1 MCWLTFDLD
10 QYCVIIALQA
20 LLHSAAVDA
29 TIAPS
34 QALQV
39 QGEVGRGVGVVEQGS
54 TAPVGLA
61 DLHPVA
67 AGNQDL
73 RLLIVNHNAPFDP
86 REGESCVAAVGEGG
100 RWRVR
105 QGHQAGQGQIAAQ
118 HRSYRWADGDGHL
131 EEL

>member
-10 QYCVIIALQA
+10 QYCIVIALQA
-20 LLHSAAVDA
+20 LLHRTAVDA
-29 TIAPS
+29 TITPS

-54 TAPVGLA
+54 TASVGLA

-73 RLLIVNHNAPFDP
+73 HLLIVNDDTPFDP
-86 REGESCVAAVGEGG
+86 REGQSCVAAISEGG
-100 RWRVR
+100 RWRVC
-105 QGHQAGQGQIAAQ
+105 QGHQTGQRQIAAQ
-118 HRSYRWADGDGHL
+118 HGGYR
-131 EEL
+131 